1 MTVTRRQFLARAG
14 RAAALAAASGV
25 PLLGSRPAWAAGACT
40 LGVWTHE
47 IGDLQHKLG
56 FTFHGI
62 RHNQG
67 MQTPLPA
74 ERELEWHDQGHWL
87 IYRNANA
94 ETLGSGGGQVCF
106 SWGGIA
112 RGGHDLYF
120 TTGARNLMA
129 NKRFTKARPY
139 LFSFHHEQVVNDRHQ
154 CGAHACGTPADYV
167 AAYRH
172 VRRLF
177 DNLGAT
183 VSHGGNVKFVWTPAA
198 SQFRVPD
205 NDFGAPS
212 VDPGPAYYD
221 YVGVDAY
228 NRRWHSELLF
238 RHPDELIGAAQR
250 YAKKRGKRLL
260 IAEFGVEDGPAAPSH
275 IAKAKFL
282 LETAELIRSWG
293 TAGPGSVVAWYFTS
307 LDSYRLDSSPN
318 ALNAARQIVSMPFF
332 G

>member
-1 MTVTRRQFLARAG
+1 V
-14 RAAALAAASGV
+14 AAN
-25 PLLGSRPAWAAGACT
+25 PLLALRPAWAAGSCT
-40 LGVWTHE
+40 LGVWAHDVA
-47 IGDLQHKLG
+47 DLQSKLD

-74 ERELEWHDQGHWL
+74 DRELEWHDQGHWL

-94 ETLGSGGGQVCF
+94 ETLGGGGGQVCL
-106 SWGGIA
+106 SWRAIA
-112 RGGHDLYF
+112 QGSHDDYF
-120 TTGARNLMA
+120 RTGARNLMQD
-129 NKRFTKARPY
+129 KRFTKARPY

-154 CGAHACGTPADYV
+154 CGARACGTPADYV

-172 VRRLF
+172 VRTIF

-183 VSHGGNVKFVWTPAA
+183 VSRGGNVKFVWTPAA

-205 NDFGAPS
+205 NDFGAPN

-238 RHPDELIGAAQR
+238 KDPVDLLGAAQQ
-250 YAKKRGKRLL
+250 YAKKRRKRLL
-260 IAEFGVEDGPAAPSH
+260 IAEFGVEDGPKSPSH
-275 IAKAKFL
+275 LAKARFL
-282 LETAELIRSWG
+282 LDTAALIRSWG
-293 TAGPGSVVAWYFTS
+293 ASGPGSVVAWYFTS
-307 LDSYRLDSSPN
+307 LDANRLDSSP
-318 ALNAARQIVSMPFF
+318 AVLSAARQFVSMPFF